1 MRQSGTVFADQGE
14 VLVNTRLAADIA
26 GATRMDRP
34 EWGAVDPLDGTVY
47 FTLTN
52 NSARTAAQADAA
64 NPRGPNA
71 YGHIVRWRERDDRH
85 DARRFDWDIFVL
97 SGPASDSAVL
107 PGDGGDRKLDAG
119 NIHAS
124 PDGLWFDR
132 GGLLWIQTDM
142 SGSQLS
148 SGPFGNNQML
158 AADPATGDIRRFL
171 VGPVG
176 SEVTGITS
184 TPDLRTLFVNIQH
197 PAEGSHWP
205 DGGNARPRSAMVIVT
220 RDDGGIVG
228 T

>member
-1 MRQSGTVFADQGE
+1 M
-14 VLVNTRLAADIA
+14 
-26 GATRMDRP
+26 
-34 EWGAVDPLDGTVY
+34 VY
-47 FTLTN
+47 VTLTN
-52 NSARTAAQADAA
+52 NSARTAQTLNAS
-64 NPRGPNA
+64 NPRAPNDF
-71 YGHIVRWRERDDRH
+71 GHIIRWREEGNRH
-85 DARRFDWDIFVL
+85 DALRFDWDLFVL
-97 SGPASDSAVL
+97 SGTEADSAVL
-107 PGDGGDRKLDAG
+107 PAAPGDRKLDAS

-124 PDGLWFDR
+124 PDGLWFDK

-142 SGSQLS
+142 SGGQLN

-158 AADPATGDIRRFL
+158 SADPQTGDIRRFL

-176 SEVTGITS
+176 CEVTGITS

-205 DGGNARPRSAMVIVT
+205 DGGTQRPRSSTVIVT